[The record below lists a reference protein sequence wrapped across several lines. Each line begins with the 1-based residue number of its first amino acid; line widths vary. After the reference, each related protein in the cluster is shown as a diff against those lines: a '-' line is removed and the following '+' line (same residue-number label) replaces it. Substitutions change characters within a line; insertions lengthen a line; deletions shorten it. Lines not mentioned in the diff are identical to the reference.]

1 MTPRTS
7 GKPRNNAR
15 KEAARNLQ
23 RLNPGM
29 SYKQAFRQA
38 GPGRGASALHHP
50 HLSSL
55 LGVSS
60 HHDICAKYSRTEPDL
75 TVPLGVSD
83 TGHVVSLNIDTVSQG
98 RGGTGVHGI
107 VSGTTGSGATMV
119 AMAIALA
126 LRGQNNPAL
135 LQAALIDPGARVSSD
150 ADALVDSAFRADD
163 GTAAAWLTE
172 QLSTRQAV
180 LRSANARDFYDL
192 PVGALPRLVLV
203 VADEATRSINY
214 KRTPTP
220 VSHALRQITAV
231 GRQLGINL
239 LLLCAHSTPE
249 DLHQAIG
256 HMGYRL
262 SLGQVDDGLTQMLLD
277 DNDADLHHSVRNAPS
292 GTAFLR
298 TNYAQQDNVI
308 TQFTAAVA
316 DDALTAMVMAARS
329 PRTGFD
335 DSHGENCFESTEHRF
350 PEAVAKCRAQEG

>member
-38 GPGRGASALHHP
+38 APERGAPAPHQP
-50 HLSSL
+50 HLSTL

-60 HHDICAKYSRTEPDL
+60 HRDIRAKYSRTEPDL
-75 TVPLGVSD
+75 TVPLGLSG
-83 TGHVVSLNIDTVSQG
+83 TGHVVSVNIDTASQG
-98 RGGTGVHGI
+98 RGGAGAHGI
-107 VSGTTGSGATMV
+107 VSGTTGSGATGV

-126 LRGQNNPAL
+126 LRAQNSPTL
-135 LQAALIDPGARVSSD
+135 LQAALIDPDARVPSD
-150 ADALVDSAFRADD
+150 ADDLVDTMFRADD
-163 GTAAAWLTE
+163 GSAAAWLTE
-172 QLSTRQAV
+172 QLATRQAV

-192 PVGALPRLVLV
+192 PVDALARLLLV
-203 VADEATRSINY
+203 VADEPGRSVNY
-214 KRTPTP
+214 KRNPTA
-220 VSHALRQITAV
+220 VSRAVRQITAV
-231 GRQLGINL
+231 GRQLGINV
-239 LLLCAHSTPE
+239 LLLCAHSSPE

-256 HMGYRL
+256 HMGFRV
-262 SLGQVDDGLTQMLLD
+262 SLGQVDYDLTRMLLD
-277 DNDADLHHSVRNAPS
+277 DGDASLHRSVRTAPS

-316 DDALTAMVMAARS
+316 DDALTAMVTAARS
-329 PRTGFD
+329 P
-335 DSHGENCFESTEHRF
+335 
-350 PEAVAKCRAQEG
+350 V